1 MGRRSVSVWIAISV
15 FLTAWGSGVL
25 AQQPRVVTV
34 QELFASNH
42 RLEVDAGTEV
52 VWADPHFERVWF
64 PRGEPSVNT
73 TKAGLATR
81 FDTPG
86 TYQGV
91 FTLSGGHSAGT
102 VYSMTVVVR
111 SIAR

>member
-1 MGRRSVSVWIAISV
+1 MSVLLSVW
-15 FLTAWGSGVL
+15 GNGVL

-52 VWADPHFERVWF
+52 IWADPHFERVWF
-64 PRGEPSVNT
+64 PRGGPNVSP

-91 FTLSGGHSAGT
+91 FTLSGGHSAGDM
-102 VYSMTVVVR
+102 YSMTIVVR
-111 SIAR
+111 GAAR